1 MNDSQAIQHSGPGPK
16 RVDDQMREQEDLWR
30 RAEDNSMPLSE
41 KIAHASFAAII
52 LAFSLL
58 YLLGT
63 IDSPPITFMILWF
76 VALSSSRYL
85 RQQKQIDALRELL
98 RRAAGRR

>member
-1 MNDSQAIQHSGPGPK
+1 MNDSQAIQHSGSGAKHVGDEMP
-16 RVDDQMREQEDLWR
+16 DQEDLWR

-41 KIAHASFAAII
+41 KIAHALFAAII
-52 LAFSLL
+52 LGFSLL
-58 YLLGT
+58 YSFGT